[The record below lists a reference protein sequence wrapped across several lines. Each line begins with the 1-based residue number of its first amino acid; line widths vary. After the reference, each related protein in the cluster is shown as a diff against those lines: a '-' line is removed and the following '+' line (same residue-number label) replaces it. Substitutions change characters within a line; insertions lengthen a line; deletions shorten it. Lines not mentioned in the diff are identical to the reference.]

1 MSTETTSGPSAEDVL
16 ATIRA
21 DRGHMPEAFDVAA
34 RFDPQALLD
43 FHASYQHAMG
53 PGTSLSEPVRQ
64 LVLLA
69 LDAAD
74 HFHGGCRFHM
84 LEALR
89 AGVEPAQIV
98 ETLRLTGL
106 TAGYHVPLVAYPLLA
121 EALAEYEAEKAHNT
135 TGG

>member
-1 MSTETTSGPSAEDVL
+1 MSNELTGEDVL
-16 ATIRA
+16 ARILA
-21 DRGHMPEAFDVAA
+21 DRGRYPEVFEVAA
-34 RFDPQALLD
+34 RFDPQALRD
-43 FHASYQHAMG
+43 FHAGYQHAMG

-69 LDAAD
+69 LDAAA

-89 AGVEPAQIV
+89 AGVDPEEIV

-106 TAGYHVPLVAYPLLA
+106 TGGYHVPLVAYPLLA
-121 EALAEYEAEKAHNT
+121 EALAEYEAE
-135 TGG
+135 TGR

>member
-1 MSTETTSGPSAEDVL
+1 MSTELTGEDVL
-16 ATIRA
+16 ARIRA
-21 DRGHMPEAFDVAA
+21 DRGHYPEVFEVAA

-43 FHASYQHAMG
+43 FHAGYRHAMG

-69 LDAAD
+69 LDAAA
-74 HFHGGCRFHM
+74 HFHRGCRFHM

-89 AGVEPAQIV
+89 AGVEPEEIV

-106 TAGYHVPLVAYPLLA
+106 TGGYHVPLVAYPLLA
-121 EALAEYEAEKAHNT
+121 EALAEFEAERPP
-135 TGG
+135 GS

>member
-1 MSTETTSGPSAEDVL
+1 MTPISNGITAEDVL
-16 ATIRA
+16 ARIRE
-21 DRGHMPEAFDVAA
+21 DRGHHPEVFEVAA

-43 FHASYQHAMG
+43 FHASHQHAMG

-69 LDAAD
+69 LDAAA

-89 AGVEPAQIV
+89 AGVEPEQIV

-106 TAGYHVPLVAYPLLA
+106 TGGYHVPLVAYPLLA
-121 EALAEYEAEKAHNT
+121 EALAEFEAECP
-135 TGG
+135 TGP